1 MEYNKENNKPTKITM
16 LKLPVLW
23 IEDSDIPL
31 QELGIDIEP
40 VLKDVC
46 FFTIDHLYEVE
57 NGVVIVSSGIE
68 YQSPVEFNELIELLC
83 QER

>member
-1 MEYNKENNKPTKITM
+1 M

-31 QELGIDIEP
+31 QELGIDVEP
-40 VLKDVC
+40 MLKDVY
-46 FFTIDHLYEVE
+46 FFTIDHLYAVE
-57 NGVVIVSSGIE
+57 NGVVVVSAGIE

-83 QER
+83 QESNIHRNNK